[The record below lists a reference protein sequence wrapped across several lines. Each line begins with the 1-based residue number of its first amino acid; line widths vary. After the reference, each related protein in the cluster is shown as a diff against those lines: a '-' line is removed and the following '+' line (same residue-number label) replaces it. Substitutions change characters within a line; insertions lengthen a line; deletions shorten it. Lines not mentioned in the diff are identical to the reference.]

1 MNNLNQKRVLLGVSG
16 GIAAYKSA
24 ELARLFIKA
33 GALVTKLLATG
44 KKPNEI
50 MIELYL
56 RSLGRPPTAE
66 ESASLEAL
74 FNDPEQTKATLEDVQ
89 WALLNSKEFIFN
101 H

>member
-1 MNNLNQKRVLLGVSG
+1 
-16 GIAAYKSA
+16 
-24 ELARLFIKA
+24 
-33 GALVTKLLATG
+33 
-44 KKPNEI
+44 
-50 MIELYL
+50 L
-56 RSLGRPPTAE
+56 RCLGRPPTAE